1 MVEDN
6 LEIVVTPGN
15 WQIPGRP
22 PRWNWQVRQKE
33 PSKFLVK
40 GVTMG
45 AKQDAS
51 PYLTSVTIGST
62 IVLEALVAGP
72 ISGASMNPAR
82 SLGPALVTGN
92 LDTAWI
98 YILAPLIGALC
109 GVVMFK
115 LINPNMDL
123 PC

>member
-1 MVEDN
+1 MASSSAKADRNCHIALMVEDN

-45 AKQDAS
+45 PKYDAHDAAQAAKAK
-51 PYLTSVTIGST
+51 L
-62 IVLEALVAGP
+62 L
-72 ISGASMNPAR
+72 AR
-82 SLGPALVTGN
+82 
-92 LDTAWI
+92 
-98 YILAPLIGALC
+98 LAT
-109 GVVMFK
+109 
-115 LINPNMDL
+115 
-123 PC
+123 